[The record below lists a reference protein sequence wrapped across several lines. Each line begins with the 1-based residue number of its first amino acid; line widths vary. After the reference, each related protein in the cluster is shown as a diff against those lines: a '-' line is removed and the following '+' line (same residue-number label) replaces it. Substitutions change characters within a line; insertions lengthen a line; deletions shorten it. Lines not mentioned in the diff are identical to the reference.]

1 MEIRWVRRFIGAVE
15 EIKHGDM
22 CEHTNQTK
30 PLKHSHHV
38 LPTLLMPDRHYSSLR
53 FKMMTRILEDC
64 RRLVKKQQL
73 PPLLFV
79 YHPSLECW
87 TEHMFIYA
95 WVENRGAVCS
105 AMRLLKQN
113 EFLTDFPRMKRLA
126 QNKTVRC
133 QCWPLSPANIWRNR
147 VGGWGKSSMAD
158 LLRNYS
164 AWYADETAVKYIN
177 KNTEIKNLTRQQLHS
192 LLSV

>member
-1 MEIRWVRRFIGAVE
+1 M
-15 EIKHGDM
+15 
-22 CEHTNQTK
+22 
-30 PLKHSHHV
+30 
-38 LPTLLMPDRHYSSLR
+38 LPTLLMPNRHYSSLH
-53 FKMMTRILEDC
+53 FKMMTVYLKTVWDSIFEDC

-79 YHPSLECW
+79 CHPSCDCW

-133 QCWPLSPANIWRNR
+133 QCWPLSLVNIWRNR
-147 VGGWGKSSMAD
+147 VGGWGKGSMAD
-158 LLRNYS
+158 LL
-164 AWYADETAVKYIN
+164 K
-177 KNTEIKNLTRQQLHS
+177 KNTVHEMLMRPL
-192 LLSV
+192 